1 MVAIARAIRQH
12 LHLTMFNFDV
22 VVQAGTSTHP
32 RVVVVDVNY
41 LPSYEAIPNR
51 FAVVLRHIVRQVAQ
65 HRHQQLDAGSAVVAA
80 AAAGSAGGWEALLAG
95 VTAAHAVPSEQ
106 LAMWAGEHGVQV
118 DKAFAPCHEA
128 VWTHA
133 RSFARLQ
140 LRSEVAA
147 QVLAEEAGTVCN
159 DAAPAS
165 PGASTPCCAA
175 TAPRAVSSV
184 SVVTLVAVAA
194 MLSVAWFRS
203 RG

>member
-1 MVAIARAIRQH
+1 
-12 LHLTMFNFDV
+12 MFNFDV

-51 FAVVLRHIVRQVAQ
+51 FAVVLRHIVRQVAL

-80 AAAGSAGGWEALLAG
+80 AGGSTAGWEALLAG
-95 VTAAHAVPSEQ
+95 VTAANAVPSEQ

-118 DKAFAPCHEA
+118 DNAFAPCHEA

-165 PGASTPCCAA
+165 PGASTPYCAA
-175 TAPRAVSSV
+175 TAPHAVSSV